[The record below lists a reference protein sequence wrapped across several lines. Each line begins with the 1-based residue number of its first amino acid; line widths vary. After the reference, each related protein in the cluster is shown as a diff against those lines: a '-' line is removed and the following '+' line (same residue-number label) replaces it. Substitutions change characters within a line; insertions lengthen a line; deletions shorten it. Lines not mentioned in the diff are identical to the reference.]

1 MINLQTFFKNHF
13 DNDKIADDRLKAF
26 SEDHINKL
34 TGWLTVHVDATL
46 SALLADLALK
56 HNAYFGAITDEKT
69 KFNIQQGRTIAADN
83 AWNAALNFV
92 RQKEG
97 IIKGTWGKDSPT
109 YQEFYPLGLDEYNH
123 ATKAN
128 KEAVLDQYLAAAT
141 AHSAELP
148 LTFVSDFT
156 FLATDWQT
164 KFTAQQTQIGL
175 VKDANSQTATVRDP
189 LETQLMVMLLV
200 IASKNAGHPEMVN
213 DFFNQSLLQA
223 PQFNLPKEGEVNPGA
238 LKRAV
243 DLETFDPDFEI
254 KLTNVSGGPLE
265 FGLSLDGLAITGN
278 TTTIA
283 SPGDTTV
290 PLSYFG
296 VNATIIMVRNQGA
309 VVSLW
314 RVARG

>member
-1 MINLQTFFKNHF
+1 MINLETLFKNHF
-13 DNDKIADDRLKAF
+13 DTDKIGDDRLKAF

-34 TGWLTVHVDATL
+34 TGWLTVHVDADL

-83 AWNAALNFV
+83 AWEAALKFV

-97 IIKGTWGKDSPT
+97 IVKGTWGKDSAQ
-109 YQEFYPLGLDEYNH
+109 YQEFYPHGLDEYNR

-128 KEAVLDQYLAAAT
+128 KAAVLEQFRLAAI

-148 LTFVSDFT
+148 LTFVGDFT

-189 LETQLMVMLLV
+189 LETQLMVMVLV
-200 IASKNAGHPEMVN
+200 IASKNVGHPEMVN

-223 PQFNLPKEGEVNPGA
+223 PQFNLPKEGTVNPGET
-238 LKRAV
+238 KKAV
-243 DLETFDPDFEI
+243 DLESFDPDFEL

-265 FGLSLDGLAITGN
+265 FSLSEDGITPSGN
-278 TTTIA
+278 STTLGG
-283 SPGDTTV
+283 PGSTTV
-290 PLSYFG
+290 ALSYFG
-296 VNATIIMVRNQGA
+296 INATFVMVHNQGT
-309 VVSLW
+309 VVSQW
-314 RVARG
+314 KVSRG